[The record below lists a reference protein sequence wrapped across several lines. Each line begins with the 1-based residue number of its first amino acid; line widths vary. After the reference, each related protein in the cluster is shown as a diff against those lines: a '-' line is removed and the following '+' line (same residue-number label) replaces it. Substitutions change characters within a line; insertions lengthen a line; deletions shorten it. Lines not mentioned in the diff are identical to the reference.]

1 MTPRPLLAFLAVTL
15 LRNAAAAAPADYA
28 YTFAIDTGGDATSS
42 AWRLELTPEVYA
54 WTRDADLRDLAV
66 FNAAGQPVPFARL
79 DTAPEPLARE
89 RFLALPTLALPAA
102 AAGGNDLRL
111 VIDRDAA
118 GRLRRIDAGEQAA
131 AARRSRDWLIDAS
144 TLDRAVDG
152 FELEWTEPRSGVSAR
167 FSIAAGDDL
176 QDWRKLG
183 SGSVLALEQDG
194 VRIDRRTLA
203 FEPVRARYFRLRRLD
218 DGADLQG
225 LSAQARSTDRTQPVA
240 PLSWLR
246 AEPVAATGAAT
257 NGPATNGGASFDYAL
272 PAALPAVRARIE
284 LAGDNAL
291 APLTL
296 SVPTGDPAQP
306 WRALARLDAFR
317 LRQGEQIVQ
326 NDDVDLPPGGRVR
339 EWRIQSRT
347 PLVTAPGLTLGYRP
361 DTLVFLAEGAGPYL
375 LAAGSRQARHPDYPV
390 AAALTS
396 LRTRLGRDWQPP
408 LATLGAARLG
418 AGETALREPEPPL
431 PWRRWLLW
439 IVLVA
444 GAALVGGF
452 ALSLLREGKRRD

>member
-1 MTPRPLLAFLAVTL
+1 MMPRPLLALVAAAL
-15 LRNAAAAAPADYA
+15 LRTAAAAAPADYA
-28 YTFAIDTGGDATSS
+28 YTFPIDTGAAGASS
-42 AWRLELTPEVYA
+42 AWRVELTPEVYA
-54 WTRDADLRDLAV
+54 WTHDAELRDLAI

-79 DTAPEPLARE
+79 DAAPEPVARE

-111 VIDRDAA
+111 VIDRDAD
-118 GRLRRIDAGEQAA
+118 GRLRRIDAGEQAT

-144 TLDRAVDG
+144 ALDRSVDG
-152 FELEWTEPRSGVSAR
+152 FELQWTEPKSGVSAR

-176 QDWRKLG
+176 QDWRELG
-183 SGSVLALEQDG
+183 DGSVLALEQNG

-218 DGADLQG
+218 DGVDLEG
-225 LSAQARSTDRTQPVA
+225 LSAQARSTDRTQTDT
-240 PLSWLR
+240 PLAWLR
-246 AEPVAATGAAT
+246 AEPVAANGAT
-257 NGPATNGGASFDYAL
+257 TTSGGGAFDYAL
-272 PAALPAVRARIE
+272 PAALPVERARVE

-291 APLTL
+291 APLAL
-296 SVPTGDPAQP
+296 SARTGDDAQP
-306 WRALARLDAFR
+306 WRPLVRLDAFR
-317 LRQGEQIVQ
+317 LRQGEQVLH

-339 EWRIQSRT
+339 EWRIEART
-347 PLVTAPGLTLGYRP
+347 PLAAAPRLTLGYRP

-390 AAALTS
+390 AAALAS
-396 LRTRLGRDWQPP
+396 LRGKLGRDWQPP
-408 LATLGAARLG
+408 RATLGAARVG
-418 AGETALREPEPPL
+418 AGEAALREPEPPL

-439 IVLVA
+439 GVLAA

-452 ALSLLREGKRRD
+452 ALSLLRERKRDPQD